1 MTTHAL
7 LLGGHIRVGFE
18 DNLYLSRG
26 VKADSNAR
34 FVERA
39 VALAKLLGREVAS
52 CAEARQILQSASSR
66 GSPRSMEIFQFRIYS
81 RGRVG

>member
-1 MTTHAL
+1 MGVGSGQLPLTTHAL

-39 VALAKLLGREVAS
+39 VALSKLLAREVAS
-52 CAEARQILQSASSR
+52 CAEARQILRLPPSGTS
-66 GSPRSMEIFQFRIYS
+66 
-81 RGRVG
+81 